1 MLVQG
6 KAVGTTK
13 RKSKEKQLWTRISM
27 SFPAFALSA
36 TLGKI
41 LNLSDSQSLH
51 LQYGGMLGMPC
62 FHAEIRPKRHEIVN
76 YCPTN
81 VPSLML
87 PPGTECPSLLRSC
100 WAEPHD
106 TLSQWTISELTQ
118 AEVFN
123 TPVFFGWLV
132 TLQPSLT

>member
-6 KAVGTTK
+6 KAVGTMK
-13 RKSKEKQLWTRISM
+13 RTKSKEKQLWTRISM

-62 FHAEIRPKRHEIVN
+62 F
-76 YCPTN
+76 
-81 VPSLML
+81 LQ
-87 PPGTECPSLLRSC
+87 RS
-100 WAEPHD
+100 D
-106 TLSQWTISELTQ
+106 LGGMKL
-118 AEVFN
+118 
-123 TPVFFGWLV
+123 
-132 TLQPSLT
+132 